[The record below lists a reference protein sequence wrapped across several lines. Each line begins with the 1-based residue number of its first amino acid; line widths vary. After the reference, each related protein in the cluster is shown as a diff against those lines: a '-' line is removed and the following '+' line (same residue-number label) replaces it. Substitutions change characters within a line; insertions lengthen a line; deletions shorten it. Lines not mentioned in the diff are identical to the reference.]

1 MTAPHMFRQDR
12 ANDLRRLAQILYDNG
27 LVRDTEPLLTA
38 ASSCQQ
44 EPTPTKWQYKFE
56 GLIFKS
62 IDLKGSQGIRHTHP
76 QSIKLIEVE
85 LHVYIEGQYLQ
96 ADNLSDPFTD
106 LVVELEIRG
115 YSEDATEY
123 FSAWHLDR
131 QIGAELIDQVNH
143 AAHPIY
149 HFQYG
154 GERVWNK
161 QDREYGLHLLLETPR
176 FPHPPL
182 DAVLAVDFVL
192 SNYFGDIWN
201 ELRQDNAYREL
212 IMSAQSMCWRPYA
225 VAATSHWPQAFGVA
239 VPSSWAAQ
247 LIWPSLY

>member
-1 MTAPHMFRQDR
+1 MIAPYTFRGNR
-12 ANDLRRLAQILYDNG
+12 ADDLRRLARILYDNG

-38 ASSCQQ
+38 AGSCQQ
-44 EPTPTKWQYKFE
+44 EPGPTKWQYEFE
-56 GLIFKS
+56 GLVFRP
-62 IDLKGSQGIRHTHP
+62 IDLKDNQGIRHTHP
-76 QSIKLIEVE
+76 QSIETIEVE
-85 LHVYIEGQYLQ
+85 LHVCLKGECLQ
-96 ADNLSDPFTD
+96 VDNLNDPFTE

-115 YSEDATEY
+115 YSDDATEY

-131 QIGAELIDQVNH
+131 QIGAELPNQINH
-143 AAHPIY
+143 AVHPIY

-154 GERVWNK
+154 GDRVWNK
-161 QDREYGLHLLLETPR
+161 PDKSYGLHLLLETPR

-201 ELRQDNAYREL
+201 ELRQDDAYQEL
-212 IMSAQSMCWRPYA
+212 IVSAQSMCWRPYA
-225 VAATSHWPQAFGVA
+225 VAATSQWPQVFGMA
-239 VPSSWAAQ
+239 APSNWASQ